1 MSAIRNFVFVA
12 GVALVLASAP
22 AGAQDNAPIRWSLPS
37 AYPADNFHN
46 ENLGLF
52 AKDVSEATG
61 GKLAI
66 TLYPG
71 ASLFSAT
78 QIKSAVRIGQ
88 AQAGE
93 LLISLHDGEDP
104 IYGVDV
110 IPFLATSYQDAR
122 KLWAAS
128 KSAITKRF
136 DAQGL
141 TPLFAVP
148 WPPQGIYAKKEIT
161 QVGDMRGLSWRV
173 YNSGTQRIAQ
183 LVGAFPVTIQA
194 ADLQQALS
202 TGLINAFMTSSAT
215 GYDSKAWETMT
226 YFYDTQAWIP
236 KNVTFVNKAAF
247 ETARQAGAGRR
258 AQGER
263 GGRSA
268 RLDDVAGK
276 DQVVRRPTRR
286 AGHESAAAQPGIE
299 DRTAT
304 DRRAVDRRMAGQ
316 GRQRRQDRD
325 RRLSQRHVK
334 IHVQAVISCP
344 VPLRGEGRR
353 AGHVARRF
361 DNGPHPRRAF
371 SRRPRPRPSG

>member
-22 AGAQDNAPIRWSLPS
+22 AGAQNSAPTKWSLPS
-37 AYPADNFHN
+37 AYTADNFHN

-52 AKDVSEATG
+52 AKDVADATG

-128 KSAITKRF
+128 KSAISKRF

-215 GYDSKAWETMT
+215 GYDSKAWETMS

-236 KNVTFVNKAAF
+236 KNITFVNKAAF
-247 ETARQAGAGRR
+247 EQLDRPTQDAVMRTAALAEARGWQRSQERTRWYLDQLAGNGMKVRPPGEALKAGL
-258 AQGER
+258 QQVGER
-263 GGRSA
+263 LTGEWLQKTGGEG
-268 RLDDVAGK
+268 L
-276 DQVVRRPTRR
+276 
-286 AGHESAAAQPGIE
+286 
-299 DRTAT
+299 
-304 DRRAVDRRMAGQ
+304 
-316 GRQRRQDRD
+316 
-325 RRLSQRHVK
+325 
-334 IHVQAVISCP
+334 AVIEAY
-344 VPLRGEGRR
+344 RK
-353 AGHVARRF
+353 
-361 DNGPHPRRAF
+361 
-371 SRRPRPRPSG
+371 PSL

>member
-1 MSAIRNFVFVA
+1 MSAIRHFVFVA

-22 AGAQDNAPIRWSLPS
+22 AGAQNSATTKWSLPS

-52 AKDVSEATG
+52 AKDVADATG

-128 KSAITKRF
+128 KSAIAKRF

-247 ETARQAGAGRR
+247 EQ
-258 AQGER
+258 
-263 GGRSA
+263 
-268 RLDDVAGK
+268 LDPP
-276 DQVVRRPTRR
+276 VRE
-286 AGHESAAAQPGIE
+286 AVLKASAAAEARGWTMSEEKTKWYADQLAARGMKVLSPTPALKTGLQRIGE
-299 DRTAT
+299 QLT
-304 DRRAVDRRMAGQ
+304 DEWLVKAGND
-316 GRQRRQDRD
+316 G
-325 RRLSQRHVK
+325 K
-334 IHVQAVISCP
+334 TVIAAY
-344 VPLRGEGRR
+344 R
-353 AGHVARRF
+353 
-361 DNGPHPRRAF
+361 
-371 SRRPRPRPSG
+371 SGM